1 MVNVITSCK
10 RHLFA
15 FYIKKS
21 TKKNA
26 IDPAKKKAF
35 LIFPLKEKKALLM
48 VNMAR

>member
-26 IDPAKKKAF
+26 IDPAKKGLF
-35 LIFPLKEKKALLM
+35 DFPLKEKKALLM